1 MCEYAWTD
9 FDMTAKIFRRYA
21 KDDYRIHATQ
31 KPVDLYAWLL
41 GIFAKKGDRILDTH
55 VGSAS
60 SLIACHKM
68 GFQYVG
74 FELDKYYY
82 DLSNKRLE
90 QEKAQMS
97 LFDFMGG
104 GIGTEARQSEI
115 DLHMFSVSSG
125 E

>member
-1 MCEYAWTD
+1 
-9 FDMTAKIFRRYA
+9 MTAKIFRKYA
-21 KDDYRIHATQ
+21 KDDCRIHATQ
-31 KPVDLYAWLL
+31 KPVDLYMWLL
-41 GIFAKKGDRILDTH
+41 RVFAKEGDRILDTH

-97 LFDFMGG
+97 LFDFKEGYETG
-104 GIGTEARQSEI
+104 ADTRTIFKFAE
-115 DLHMFSVSSG
+115 
-125 E
+125 

>member
-1 MCEYAWTD
+1 
-9 FDMTAKIFRRYA
+9 MTAKIFRKYA
-21 KDDYRIHATQ
+21 KDDCRIHATQ
-31 KPVDLYAWLL
+31 KPVELYMWLL
-41 GIFAKKGDRILDTH
+41 RIFAKEGDKILDTH

-104 GIGTEARQSEI
+104 GQYRNGGKTE
-115 DLHMFSVSSG
+115 
-125 E
+125 